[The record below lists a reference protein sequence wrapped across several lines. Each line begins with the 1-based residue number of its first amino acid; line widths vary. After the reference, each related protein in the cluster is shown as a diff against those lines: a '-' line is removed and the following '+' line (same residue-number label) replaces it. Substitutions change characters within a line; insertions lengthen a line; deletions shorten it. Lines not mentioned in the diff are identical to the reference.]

1 MVSGTSDHWVRGGT
15 LLLTCLTCYKNYDF
29 FFIFM
34 SLNQLSFSFFVK
46 MMLDFLTFAKHI
58 E

>member
-15 LLLTCLTCYKNYDF
+15 LLLTCLTCYKIMI

-34 SLNQLSFSFFVK
+34 SLNQLSIPFLLK
-46 MMLDFLTFAKHI
+46 MMLDFSTFAKHI

>member
-15 LLLTCLTCYKNYDF
+15 LLLTCLTCYKTMI

-34 SLNQLSFSFFVK
+34 SLNQLSIPFLLK
-46 MMLDFLTFAKHI
+46 MMLDFSTFAKQI

>member
-15 LLLTCLTCYKNYDF
+15 LLLKCLTCYKIMIF

-34 SLNQLSFSFFVK
+34 SLNQLSIPFLLK
-46 MMLDFLTFAKHI
+46 IMLDFSTFAKHI